1 MSEFDEMLEFL
12 NNMKFSMEMT
22 AIITKANQLRQYIL
36 SGDFVSGVNFAKKVN
51 QETDYEGTSVLIHI
65 NNISSSEFCQ
75 ATLDA
80 LLRLALKKLYDDQ
93 LDKYIERTIRINF
106 GDSAVTTYKIY
117 TLLK

>member
-12 NNMKFSMEMT
+12 NKIKFSMEMT
-22 AIITKANQLRQYIL
+22 KVITKASQLRQYIL
-36 SGDFVSGVNFAKKVN
+36 SGDFDSGVKFAKKVN

-65 NNISSSEFCQ
+65 KNISPSEFCQ

-80 LLRLALKKLYDDQ
+80 LLRLALKKLYDNQ
-93 LDKYIERTIRINF
+93 LDKYIERNIRINF

-117 TLLK
+117 TLLR